1 MKHILSHSNM
11 TLILDV
17 FNYVGRQGRRY
28 FISNHS
34 CDGCCD
40 GVSLMVCVSVGVCA
54 VKVLKWCSEVQVL
67 VCVQCRC

>member
-54 VKVLKWCSEVQVL
+54 V
-67 VCVQCRC
+67 

>member
-1 MKHILSHSNM
+1 MQVPLCRSVKHILSHSNM

-17 FNYVGRQGRRY
+17 FNYVGRQGGRY

-40 GVSLMVCVSVGVCA
+40 GASLVVCVSVGVCA
-54 VKVLKWCSEVQVL
+54 V
-67 VCVQCRC
+67 